1 MKSIFKYSINTAPVC
16 RITGPITKILCADE
30 QYGEIRVWAEVDT
43 EAKNREYE
51 VAIVGTGWDVEMFSR
66 NNLETI
72 FDTHDY
78 IGTVKLEE
86 GRLVFHVYVVELVD
100 DKIKVEQPQI
110 IDDIGTALRI
120 CYDKEG
126 K

>member
-43 EAKNREYE
+43 ETKNREYE
-51 VAIVGTGWDVEMFSR
+51 VVVVGTGWDVEMFSR

-86 GRLVFHVYVVELVD
+86 GRLVFHVYVVELID
-100 DKIKVEQPQI
+100 NKIKTRQPQTV
-110 IDDIGTALRI
+110 DHLDTLLDI
-120 CYDKEG
+120 
-126 K
+126 

>member
-16 RITGPITKILCADE
+16 RITGPITKILCAGE

-86 GRLVFHVYVVELVD
+86 GHLVFHVYVAELVD
-100 DKIKVEQPQI
+100 NKIKVEQPQI
-110 IDDIGTALRI
+110 IDCLDTALNI
-120 CYDKEG
+120 CYDKRG
-126 K
+126 